1 MQSGAPLVP
10 RRDATVRMSLPMYW
24 LYSALLALGLLVTLP
39 YWLLHM
45 LRHGKYRS
53 GLAERLGKV
62 PQRLRIPEAAII
74 WVHAVSVGE
83 VLAVSR
89 LITEMGARLP
99 RYHVVVSTTT
109 DTGQKLARERF
120 GEGNVFYFPLDLAL
134 AIAPYLEKVRPRL
147 VVVAE
152 TELWPNFFRLAKRSG
167 AKLAVVN
174 ARISDRSFSGYC
186 RFRFLLTEVL
196 TQIDLF
202 LAQTD
207 TDRRRLVEMGAP
219 TERVQVSGNLKFDVA
234 APSLPAIA
242 ASLRAAFERTSA
254 GPVIVAGSRME
265 GEEPLLL
272 RAFEIVRGSHPKAV
286 MILAPRH
293 PERFEPVAE
302 LLAALNIPFWRRTLW
317 SGEDLGGSVLLLDT
331 IGELA
336 AIYLLA
342 HLAFV
347 GGSLVEHGGHNIL
360 EPAQYGV
367 AVVVGPHYGNFRDMV
382 DLFRA
387 ADAIRVVGPAE
398 LPLCFVDLLSN
409 EAERTALGRR
419 AQATARR
426 QTGSTERTLRALEA
440 LLLSDETVAINSS
453 KP

>member
-1 MQSGAPLVP
+1 
-10 RRDATVRMSLPMYW
+10 MYW

-62 PQRLRIPEAAII
+62 PQRLDIPQAGTKSVI

-89 LITEMGARLP
+89 LITEMRMCFPKHRVL
-99 RYHVVVSTTT
+99 VSTTT
-109 DTGQKLARERF
+109 DTGQKIARERF
-120 GEGNVFYFPLDLAL
+120 GENNVFYFPLDLSF
-134 AIAPYLEKVRPRL
+134 AIGPYLERIQPRL
-147 VVVAE
+147 VIVAE

-167 AKLAVVN
+167 ARLAVVN
-174 ARISDRSFSGYC
+174 ARISDRSLSGY
-186 RFRFLLTEVL
+186 RRIRFLLGDVL
-196 TQIDLF
+196 RRIDLF
-202 LAQTD
+202 LAQTEA
-207 TDRRRLVEMGAP
+207 DRTRLVQIGAP
-219 TERVQVSGNLKFDVA
+219 AERVKVSGNLKFDVTT
-234 APSLPAIA
+234 PTPPPIA
-242 ASLRAAFERTSA
+242 ASLRTAFERTGA
-254 GPVIVAGSRME
+254 GPVVVAGSTME

-272 RAFEIVRGSHPKAV
+272 RAFEIVRGSHRKAV

-293 PERFEPVAE
+293 PERFEQVAE
-302 LLAALNIPFWRRTLW
+302 LLASLNIPFWRRSLW

-336 AIYLLA
+336 AVYALA
-342 HLAFV
+342 HLAFI

-360 EPAQYGV
+360 EPSQYGV
-367 AVVVGPHYGNFRDMV
+367 PVVIGPHYENFRDMV
-382 DLFRA
+382 HLFRA

-398 LPLCFVDLLSN
+398 LPLCFIDLLSN
-409 EAERTALGRR
+409 EAERAAIGRR
-419 AQATARR
+419 ALETARR
-426 QTGSTERTLRALEA
+426 QTGSTECTLRALEA
-440 LLLSDETVAINSS
+440 LLMSNETAAAHSA